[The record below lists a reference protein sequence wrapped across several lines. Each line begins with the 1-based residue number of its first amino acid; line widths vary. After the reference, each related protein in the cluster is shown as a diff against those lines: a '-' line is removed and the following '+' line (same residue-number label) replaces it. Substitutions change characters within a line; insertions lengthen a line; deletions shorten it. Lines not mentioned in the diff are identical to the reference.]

1 MPQRMAGY
9 IGRTIEQH
17 GLPVYSNVIYLRPN
31 VGQTDPGCYIQE
43 RPGYRIEIHYQVIRL
58 IERAGQRI
66 LDEGPAGLIPLTP
79 LMQRPAGLDAEAW
92 LRRCVHAAQ
101 AVVMDETRKANYLT
115 DLAILSGLVYTSD
128 TILTIISEETMYESS
143 IVQYFTEKGLEQGL
157 EQGGQEF
164 LLDVLALRF
173 PADQV
178 RPLADRIAA
187 IDDVQR
193 LKHLHRAAIQVPT
206 LEDFSNLL
214 DAPE

>member
-31 VGQTDPGCYIQE
+31 AGQTDPGCYIQE

-115 DLAILSGLVYTSD
+115 DLAILSGLVIHQIPS
-128 TILTIISEETMYESS
+128 
-143 IVQYFTEKGLEQGL
+143 
-157 EQGGQEF
+157 
-164 LLDVLALRF
+164 
-173 PADQV
+173 
-178 RPLADRIAA
+178 
-187 IDDVQR
+187 
-193 LKHLHRAAIQVPT
+193 
-206 LEDFSNLL
+206 
-214 DAPE
+214 